1 VTDEVSNLQ
10 IGETMTRKDYNE
22 LAQAIKSALE
32 IPSDSKDREMFKWA
46 FKCLLDNGGFED
58 YMREDN
64 SRFDSERFREACG
77 F

>member
-1 VTDEVSNLQ
+1 
-10 IGETMTRKDYNE
+10 MTRKDYDE
-22 LAQAIKSALE
+22 LARAVKFALE
-32 IPSDSKDREMFKWA
+32 IPSNDKDKEMFKWA